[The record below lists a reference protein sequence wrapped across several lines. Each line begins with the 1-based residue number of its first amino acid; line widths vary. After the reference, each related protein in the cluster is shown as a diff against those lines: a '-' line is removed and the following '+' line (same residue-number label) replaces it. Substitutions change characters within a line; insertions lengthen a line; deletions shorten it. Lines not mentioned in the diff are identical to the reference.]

1 MSKGNN
7 SDVLMLGALAVGA
20 YVLLRSRTAMAGT
33 PRAVMVPRTSGV
45 NMGTGGF
52 FPSNSGR
59 VLNVTGSPDVTMAG
73 GYSNG
78 STGSFFSDITAY
90 DNANASVASQIS
102 GDMALGLGAVPVN
115 YDWSQWN
122 TKQSSVFSL
131 PDLTNSNQ
139 NYYSGFDNP
148 ANYG

>member
-1 MSKGNN
+1 MSKGGN

-20 YVLLRSRTAMAGT
+20 YVLLRSRTAMAT
-33 PRAVMVPRTSGV
+33 TVAQPRTV
-45 NMGTGGF
+45 LGGLSNNGL
-52 FPSNSGR
+52 FPSAGAVR
-59 VLNVTGSPDVTMAG
+59 NVTGSPDVVAAG

-90 DNANASVASQIS
+90 DNANASVASQV
-102 GDMALGLGAVPVN
+102 GTDLMLGGGAVPVN

-122 TKQSSVFSL
+122 TKQSSQFTL

-139 NYYSGFDNP
+139 NAYGGFDNP
-148 ANYG
+148 NNYG